1 MEKSTRLLYFWLGDE
16 TLNNYQLTF
25 QVTEIENGM
34 ILREFLRKQQIS
46 KAALT
51 DIKFGG
57 GAIRVNGKD
66 ETVRYFL
73 HTGDVVEVI
82 FPEELPSEEMKAEN
96 IPLSILYED
105 KDVLVINKP
114 SNMNSIP
121 SREHPTSSVAN
132 ALLYYYKVNDISATV
147 HIVTRLDRDTSGVML
162 IAKNRFVHHLFSLQ
176 QRQHDINRSY
186 FAIAH
191 GCMSGDSGTIDAPI
205 GRKQDSIIERE
216 VRADGQQAVTHYE
229 VIKKT
234 NEYTVARLKLETG
247 RTHQIRV
254 HLAYLGHPLVGD
266 DLYGGKRNVISRQ
279 ALHSEKITFFHPILK
294 KELSFLAEVPEDM
307 VEMINEN

>member
-1 MEKSTRLLYFWLGDE
+1 MKP
-16 TLNNYQLTF
+16 LNNYQLTF
-25 QVTEIENGM
+25 SVKHEEDGM

-57 GAIRVNGKD
+57 GAILVNGKE
-66 ETVRYFL
+66 ETVRHFL
-73 HTGDVVEVI
+73 QTGDKVDVY

-105 KDVLVINKP
+105 KEVLVINKP
-114 SNMNSIP
+114 CYMNSIP
-121 SREHPTSSVAN
+121 SREHPTGSVAN
-132 ALLYYYKVNDISATV
+132 ALLHYYKENGIRATV

-176 QRQHDINRSY
+176 QRQHDINRTY

-191 GCMSGDSGTIDAPI
+191 GQVEGDAGTIDAPI
-205 GRKQDSIIERE
+205 GRKEDSIIERV
-216 VRADGQQAVTHYE
+216 VRTDGQHAITHYE
-229 VIKKT
+229 VLKKT
-234 NEYTVARLKLETG
+234 NEYSVVRLKLETG

-254 HLAYLGHPLVGD
+254 HLAYIGHPLIGD
-266 DLYGGKRNVISRQ
+266 DLYGGKRDVINRQ

-294 KELSFLAEVPEDM
+294 KEMTFMAKLPEDM
-307 VEMINEN
+307 KSVLIRK

>member
-1 MEKSTRLLYFWLGDE
+1 MKP
-16 TLNNYQLTF
+16 LNNYHLTF
-25 QVTEIENGM
+25 HVTFEENGM

-57 GAIRVNGKD
+57 GAIRVNGKE
-66 ETVRYFL
+66 ETVRHL
-73 HTGDVVEVI
+73 LQMGDKVEVF
-82 FPEELPSEEMKAEN
+82 FPKELPSEEMKAEN
-96 IPLSILYED
+96 IPLTILYED
-105 KDVLVINKP
+105 KEVLVINKS

-121 SREHPTSSVAN
+121 SREHPTGSVAN
-132 ALLYYYKVNDISATV
+132 ALLHYYQENDIRATV

-176 QRQHDINRSY
+176 QRQHEINRTY

-191 GCMSGDSGTIDAPI
+191 GQVEGDAGTIDAPI
-205 GRKQDSIIERE
+205 GRKEDSIIERE

-229 VIKKT
+229 VIKKA
-234 NEYTVARLKLETG
+234 NKYTVVRLKLETG

-266 DLYGGKRNVISRQ
+266 DLYGGMRDEISRQ
-279 ALHSEKITFFHPILK
+279 ALQSEKITFFHPILK
-294 KELSFLAEVPEDM
+294 KEMTFMADLPEDM
-307 VEMINEN
+307 ENIFERI